1 MRPAIFKWGKR
12 FLKILGGSLAAIMVA
27 ALALALWLRTP
38 YAERVLL
45 GLARSELAGYSLNLE
60 LDEFRGPLPLVLSL
74 RGVRLLDGQGLCFTA
89 REMEIRLQATALL
102 QGEIHVELL
111 RILEPELLRAPAL
124 PQAPESENEEE
135 EGQEMSLPLDLRLGM
150 VDIRNGRIGEALRS
164 MLINARGGAFLSSS
178 GLAAN
183 LDASLLH
190 PDGTGFSLELRTE
203 PRPMDE
209 NIHRPLSIHGHD
221 YLHLRLSAR
230 EAENGFLAG
239 LIGRSDTPAYDLLVE
254 GSGSPQSW
262 QGAITFMAE
271 SGNGELI
278 SGQGRMSLAALVP
291 DIDFSRILDARLYM
305 DLTLQATPG
314 PALPEDWRAFFQP
327 SLDLRAEARYED
339 QSLRVNALAHSG
351 MAWELDLREL
361 SLRTRP
367 GGLLAQGG
375 FQASLRRESPAL
387 RQYLPGDLRLETR
400 FQARLGRALSLG
412 LEGEAALRLDGGD
425 ISLDYAL
432 DSSLRGNVLTLR
444 SFRCSGAGINAL
456 AQGDLN
462 LDNGGMTAQADLRA
476 AAGGAW
482 KARLEELLDQ
492 PGGIPDGD
500 LALDL
505 RLASVEPPLSRGASG
520 WASGFASG
528 GSLAVNFAGRKML
541 WPASWP
547 AEFLGD
553 ELALEADL
561 SIQNDAYALHL
572 TKLASGLAHLEG
584 QADLRGV
591 SAGLSKAWLKA
602 GLNLHLDDL
611 DPLIRGGLFSQ
622 ARRGE
627 ASLADISLYG
637 PLFAP
642 QVEISLNLADLR
654 APSSVILREVSADL
668 EFAMDQGKIQGRSS
682 LDFSYQDGGPVH
694 LESAFYLH
702 SDVRGLRAALSGF
715 RVTGTDLLLAADLD
729 FELPADR
736 RQSPRLAG
744 EVQLDI
750 FGWRPLMILSGVHCS
765 GDPASVSLSFV
776 PESLGQRLDISWRAG
791 RLDVALAEHHE
802 FDIRDVFFSVDGSS
816 GSAYISDL
824 FQEPVLIMR
833 STVKRGQWGRFRWRQ
848 GELAVH
854 SSPMG
859 GAFNL
864 SLLGSWRGGQSS
876 RSGASP
882 ASSSPRAAEIALL
895 AGYFDW
901 VKSTLTVR
909 SFLLRTPDQS
919 AGIELDAPATLD
931 FSRGL
936 FLPELRLNLTA
947 PAHSGQSRIRGAT
960 GIPAV
965 RGALAAS
972 LDFGRKQDKFILQ
985 VQNMPFGLA
994 SLLVDSSFPE
1004 GAMSLDLHLA
1014 RQGEEWNGQLDLR
1027 SEIMP
1032 ESVLDRKPLDEKDAG
1047 RGAGSGH
1054 PEDTPLLFRL
1064 TAGLGAPPS
1073 SAFPRLS
1080 GQTGRMYLSGQGRLI
1095 YAGAPADTQEG
1106 RLEFALPLILPAGGS
1121 FPLPD
1126 RAAPLEANVF
1136 WQGPLDPFCRI
1147 LPMAD
1152 RELSG
1157 YSRID
1162 LSLSGSLEAPL
1173 YTGSAY
1179 LTQGRY
1185 ADRILGLFLD
1195 DISLEAQGKNRQLEL
1210 LLAASDGG
1218 RGSLALQGMLDAPER
1233 TGQEAFVPRLR
1244 LHGRVVHLQPLR
1256 RDDLNVR
1263 LSGLL
1268 DIDGPLNA
1276 PEVTANIEV
1285 ERGEYTLLASL
1296 GGSVETLEIS
1306 RMDAV
1311 VSEKNVSGPSLRVT
1325 INIPGRFYVRGLGL
1339 DSEWAGAINVFGSP
1353 DEPLLSGSFR
1363 PVRGAFDLLSRP
1375 FVFTGGEIVLNSG
1388 REIDPILN
1396 LELTYTGSD
1405 IKALA
1410 FIQGRA
1416 RRPRIHLSSI
1426 PPLPQDQV
1434 LSQVLFGKNSTGLS
1448 HFEALQLANSLREL
1462 SEGGSGLLGGMRQTL
1477 GVDMLRLSSGAT
1489 GGGQRNTYGAPGAEA
1504 MGASSGA
1511 EDNTDA
1517 IPHLEAGK
1525 YINNAIYVGVE
1536 QGVTED
1542 STGVR
1547 VEVELRPNTILQ
1559 GRSSTRSSEVG
1570 LGWKRDY

>member
-1 MRPAIFKWGKR
+1 M
-12 FLKILGGSLAAIMVA
+12 
-27 ALALALWLRTP
+27 
-38 YAERVLL
+38 
-45 GLARSELAGYSLNLE
+45 
-60 LDEFRGPLPLVLSL
+60 
-74 RGVRLLDGQGLCFTA
+74 
-89 REMEIRLQATALL
+89 
-102 QGEIHVELL
+102 
-111 RILEPELLRAPAL
+111 
-124 PQAPESENEEE
+124 
-135 EGQEMSLPLDLRLGM
+135 
-150 VDIRNGRIGEALRS
+150 
-164 MLINARGGAFLSSS
+164 
-178 GLAAN
+178 
-183 LDASLLH
+183 LH

-203 PRPMDE
+203 PQSLDE
-209 NIHRPLSIHGHD
+209 NTHRPLSMHGHD

-239 LIGRSDTPAYDLLVE
+239 LLGRPDTPAYELLVE

-262 QGAITFMAE
+262 NGAIRFMAG
-271 SGNGELI
+271 SGDGELI
-278 SGQGRMSLAALVP
+278 SGQGGMSLAAVPP

-314 PALPEDWRAFFQP
+314 PALPEDWSVFFQP
-327 SLDLRAEARYED
+327 SLDLRAEGRYED
-339 QSLRVNALAHSG
+339 QSLRINALARSG
-351 MAWELDLREL
+351 LAWEVDLREL
-361 SLRTRP
+361 FLRDRP
-367 GGLLAQGG
+367 EGLLAQGA

-387 RQYLPGDLRLETR
+387 RQYLPGDLSLDTR

-412 LEGEAALRLDGGD
+412 LEGVAALGMDGGD
-425 ISLDYAL
+425 ISLDYVL
-432 DSSLRGNVLTLR
+432 DSSLRGDVLTLR
-444 SFRCSGAGINAL
+444 SFRCSGVGLNVF
-456 AQGDLN
+456 AQGSLN
-462 LDNGGMTAQADLRA
+462 LDNGWMTAQADLRA
-476 AAGGAW
+476 ASGEAW
-482 KARLEELLDQ
+482 KSRLEKLLDQ
-492 PGGIPDGD
+492 PGNIPDGD

-505 RLASVEPPLSRGASG
+505 RLTSIEPPLSRAASG
-520 WASGFASG
+520 LVSGFAFG
-528 GSLAVNFAGRKML
+528 GSLAVNFAGRNMR
-541 WPASWP
+541 WPESWP
-547 AEFLGD
+547 AEILGAD
-553 ELALEADL
+553 LTMEADL
-561 SIQNDAYALHL
+561 SGQDGVYSLRL
-572 TKLASGLAHLEG
+572 SRLACGLAHLEG

-602 GLNLHLDDL
+602 GLNLRLDDL
-611 DPLIRGGLFSQ
+611 DPLLRGGLFSQ

-627 ASLADISLYG
+627 ASFADISLYG
-637 PLFAP
+637 PLFSP
-642 QVEISLNLADLR
+642 QVEISMNLADFR
-654 APSSVILREVSADL
+654 APSSVILRGVSADL
-668 EFAMDQGKIQGRSS
+668 EFALDQEQVQGRSS

-694 LESAFYLH
+694 LESAFSLY
-702 SDVRGLRAALSGF
+702 SNVRGLRAALSGF

-729 FELPADR
+729 LELPADR
-736 RQSPRLAG
+736 RQSPRLTG

-765 GDPASVSLSFV
+765 GDPASVSLSFT
-776 PESLGQRLDISWRAG
+776 PGFLGQRLDMSWRAG

-824 FQEPVLIMR
+824 FQKPVLIMR

-848 GELAVH
+848 GEFAAH

-859 GAFNL
+859 GGFNL

-882 ASSSPRAAEIALL
+882 SSSPPRAPEIALL

-901 VKSTLTVR
+901 VKSTLTVQ

-919 AGIELDAPATLD
+919 AGIELDAPAIVD
-931 FSRGL
+931 FSQGL
-936 FLPELRLNLTA
+936 SLPELRLNLTA

-960 GIPAV
+960 GIPVV
-965 RGALAAS
+965 RGALSAS
-972 LDFGRKQDKFILQ
+972 LDFGRKEDKLTLQ

-994 SLLVDSSFPE
+994 SLLVESSFPE
-1004 GAMSLDLHLA
+1004 GALSLDLHLA

-1032 ESVLDRKPLDEKDAG
+1032 ESVLDHPSLGEKDAV
-1047 RGAGSGH
+1047 RSPGSGSL
-1054 PEDTPLLFRL
+1054 EDTPLLFRL
-1064 TAGLGAPPS
+1064 TAGLGAAPS
-1073 SAFPRLS
+1073 PAFPRLG
-1080 GQTGRMYLSGQGRLI
+1080 GQAGRMYLSGQGRLI
-1095 YAGAPADTQEG
+1095 YAGAPADSQEG
-1106 RLEFALPLILPAGGS
+1106 RLDFALPLSIPAGGV

-1126 RAAPLEANVF
+1126 RAAPLEASVF

-1162 LSLSGSLEAPL
+1162 LSLSGSLETPF

-1179 LTQGRY
+1179 LARGRY
-1185 ADRILGLFLD
+1185 ADRILGVFLD
-1195 DISLEAQGKNRQLEL
+1195 DISLEAQGRNRQLEL

-1218 RGSLALQGMLDAPER
+1218 RGSLALQGVLEAPER
-1233 TGQEAFVPRLR
+1233 TAQEPFAPRLR
-1244 LHGRVVHLQPLR
+1244 LHGRIARLQPLR
-1256 RDDLNVR
+1256 RDDLSVR

-1276 PEVTANIEV
+1276 PEVRANIEV
-1285 ERGEYTLLASL
+1285 ERGEYTLLSSF
-1296 GGSVETLEIS
+1296 GGTVETLEIS

-1311 VSEKNVSGPSLRVT
+1311 GSEKSVSGPSLHVT
-1325 INIPGRFYVRGLGL
+1325 VNIPGRFYVRGLGL
-1339 DSEWAGAINVFGSP
+1339 DSEWAGTLNVLGSP
-1353 DEPLLSGSFR
+1353 DEPILSGSFH

-1375 FVFTGGEIVLNSG
+1375 FVFTGGEITLNSG
-1388 REIDPILN
+1388 RENDPILN

-1416 RRPRIHLSSI
+1416 KRPRIHLSSI

-1434 LSQVLFGKNSTGLS
+1434 LSQVLFGKNSAGLS

-1477 GVDMLRLSSGAT
+1477 GIDMLRLSSGAT